1 MKDKNMF
8 VHLFSLFDYVYDSE
22 FIPTNRMVHIWSY
35 HNVFPFYMATDT
47 LGLFKLVGTSSYV
60 VEKKVHLHYFIIKI
74 INCSEFIIIQNT
86 RLKIIANYT

>member
-1 MKDKNMF
+1 
-8 VHLFSLFDYVYDSE
+8 
-22 FIPTNRMVHIWSY
+22 
-35 HNVFPFYMATDT
+35 MATDT

-60 VEKKVHLHYFIIKI
+60 VEKKVHLLYFIIKI